1 MLQPQKKYVLLW
13 IFFIHLIPFLS
24 GQINPSQIDIVRGKY
39 GTPHIFAKTDKEV
52 AYGLAWAHA
61 EDDFKTIQETFLPS
75 KKMMGRHLGKEGA
88 QLDYIAQLLKCE
100 ELVDRE
106 FNNLSPGGLDV
117 ISGYVE
123 GINAYAEKHPEQVLV
138 KKSLPLTAKDY
149 VIGFNFVIH
158 FFSDISS
165 TLKDLYANNIP
176 VIHDSVFHRM
186 GSNAFAFSKRKTTD
200 LKTYININTHQ
211 PLEGYW
217 DQ

>member
-1 MLQPQKKYVLLW
+1 MLQLQKKYVLLW
-13 IFFIHLIPFLS
+13 IFFIHFLSFIS
-24 GQINPSQIDIVRGKY
+24 GQIDPSQIDIVRGKY
-39 GTPHIFAKTDKEV
+39 GTPNIFAKTDKEV

-61 EDDFKTIQETFLPS
+61 EDNFKTIQETFLPS
-75 KKMMGRHLGKEGA
+75 KNMMGRILGKEGA

-106 FNNLSPGGLDV
+106 FNNLSPEVLDV

-123 GINAYAEKHPEQVLV
+123 GINAYAEKHPEQVFV

-176 VIHDSVFHRM
+176 VIHDSIFHHMKNR
-186 GSNAFAFSKRKTTD
+186 
-200 LKTYININTHQ
+200 IV
-211 PLEGYW
+211 
-217 DQ
+217 